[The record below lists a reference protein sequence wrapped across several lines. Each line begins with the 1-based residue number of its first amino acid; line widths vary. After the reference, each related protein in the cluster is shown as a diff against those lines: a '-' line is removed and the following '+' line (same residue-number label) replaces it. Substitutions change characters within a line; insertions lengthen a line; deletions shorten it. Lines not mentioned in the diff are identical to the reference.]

1 MGYFLPSFVQKR
13 ILRYALSRLDIL
25 DTDALDLDK
34 LDIVWGKRS
43 SVELRDVGLRLKR
56 LASLL
61 QLPSYLHIKK
71 AKALLLRVTIPA
83 DIYSSGILVE
93 VEGVEGQVLLN
104 PESAEAID
112 PNTPIFER
120 GGLAKGTRAN
130 KPRSTQPAIH
140 DPGGARSISNTSV
153 QEGDDAAT
161 EAIPSSENL
170 AQSFFQTEPLHE
182 RTKLQAAI
190 SKSQR
195 LQQSQSSE
203 EGDELSDP
211 GLGATYGLPGF
222 IADFLKGVGDR
233 LKLEIRKIQL
243 DVDLE
248 LEAPLGGA
256 TSSSR
261 PKASEM
267 VTVRFS
273 IDSVNIEEVSCRNR
287 APKEACD
294 GKNSPTVIGASG
306 SRCISFTNVQ
316 IMIVS
321 DSLLFN
327 LVSQSSE
334 THSPTAT
341 HTSTFTRP
349 TEEASRNPSDS
360 KSQLSSSC
368 AGLGMVQPAMLADT
382 GDNHE
387 VRGTQASLVGDHH
400 RVIPERCV
408 SERHEKPDSLEQSEQ
423 SEQSAQDSLFDN
435 SHSQEFFSEG
445 ELPPDL
451 TDGPISAS
459 SEIIPTHDF
468 YKSLYGENDTE
479 SLPESVET
487 SDTSEYLAAKTTEI
501 PFNGQGD
508 TSMSRSYIA
517 TRSSSDEE
525 RIIPSR
531 GDYNQS
537 WRFKNSQRRL
547 SSVSVSSSTIDPFL
561 PAPSAPAS
569 DEDLTQSKIFSNDEA
584 RSMYMSAISHVS
596 SSQVQKAQI
605 PGGWEALSSDSGDQP
620 SAAYE
625 GGHRELITK
634 DVNLISVQD
643 PHATADLA
651 PHVRD
656 NAESSNHS
664 RARPVFQDSSA
675 VPLSGLEVSSAITSQ
690 TEPEGSK
697 SQKSEASSGLSN
709 SSTRTVKRLVTIDS
723 IVIILPQWDIK
734 EIPYQP
740 KEEENLDVKGVEIPG
755 AFSTSSIPQ
764 STNFKSR
771 SSSIPFKDRNTQE
784 NQGLSTNSKDSQSV
798 SVSIHDVAVFLDLG
812 ITRMMVIIA
821 QQVSALQQ
829 KTSVVISSEEISNS
843 SSSSITVD
851 VERLSWK
858 FVDLIRGSVDGSLDI
873 DTARESPS
881 SLSEYEILLVANL
894 DNLHF
899 AYNTEGT
906 SFHGRLS
913 LGKFTFGYPSD
924 HIISFASNLRMR
936 DSTRDILAPVNKDL
950 EISIIRTPI
959 SLMIN
964 ATTLPLH
971 IVLDLVRLDETFGW
985 FGGLSTVLGL
995 GNSMISTVTAVET
1008 KTKAPST
1015 AKRPRG
1021 VRFDTPGEER
1031 RPSLAATTKQKIT
1044 VRVGGLLFDL
1054 TGKES
1059 LLRLEGSAIKMV
1071 SRDEG
1076 IGIQLDKLKFGGPY
1090 LHAMD
1095 GTPAVSMKFGNI
1107 RIEYLPIPTEVDL
1120 ARLLALLS
1128 PSRDRDEPDD
1138 DILLDTFLRQRQ
1150 QGAVVRFTV
1159 GTIEGS
1165 IAKLHDLAHF
1175 SIISKELAK
1184 LSTVAKYLPEDDRPG
1199 LLSLILVREL
1209 NLNISLNNNFGAASV
1224 VCRGTEIAHVTLPSL
1239 VLFGVNKLYVHR
1251 QEEELI
1257 GEVLSQ
1263 TSEPQQQSPMIMARF
1278 IGNEMEPTLKCK
1290 LWNLRVEYRVSTM
1303 MAILGLSETTT
1314 GEIII
1319 ADMVS
1324 SIATLTD
1331 RQPRPKFAS
1340 QVSESSE
1347 KSTVRTKTLRF
1358 EVMVR
1363 DSVIGLNPR
1372 LSSSK
1377 GLFVLSNTRLT
1388 GTFPKKD
1395 DPVLGGTVEIRKASL
1410 MIIDSILNVVK
1421 YRDIQNDLPSTNR
1434 KTQIQSLI
1442 AMGYI
1447 AVSDISAAK
1456 ISWQVMSAGKDGE
1469 SSIDIEVRDDL
1480 FVLETCADSTQTLQS
1495 IFSGL
1500 QPPMPPSQE
1509 MKYRTEVIPVED
1521 MLASFTGDA
1530 FATTVDD
1537 GTQIEDYPLGLDEGD
1552 LMDDDVPQNL
1562 EYVSSFYD
1570 PNPATTADDIA
1581 NSILEGDLGSMVGPP
1596 ITREIGDKPL
1606 LQSFQEQYEVAPG
1619 SGSLDF
1625 NENYFGSDS
1634 KRDDTA
1640 QRWDSDRNAY
1650 ELSSEH
1656 RTQGSPLRLRIRDVH
1671 IIWNLFDGY
1680 DWQHT
1685 RDTISQA
1692 VADVETKAAER
1703 LARKDNRK
1711 SLEPVDEE
1719 ESVIGDFLFNSI
1731 YIGIPANHDPR
1742 ELSRQV
1748 NRNIDDL
1755 VSEAESYAT
1764 TTTIQGSPSRQG
1776 HASRTKRKRLRLQRS
1791 KHHKMTFE
1799 LKGLAM
1805 DLVVFSPT
1813 SGETQSSIDIRVQD
1827 LDVFDHVPTSTWKKF
1842 ATYMR
1847 EAGERQSGSS
1857 MVHIEIL
1864 NVRPVPELAA
1874 SEIILKATI
1883 LPLRLHVDQD
1893 ALDFMTRFFEFK
1905 DDSAPIRTS
1914 KTEAPFIQRAE
1925 INSVQLKLDFKP
1937 KRVDYAGLRSGR
1949 TTEFMN
1955 FFILDQADMVLRHV
1969 IIYGVSGFDKLGK
1982 TLNDIWM
1989 PDIKRNQLP
1998 GVLAGLAPVRSLV
2011 NVGESMKN
2019 LVVIPIREYRKDGRV
2034 VRSIQKGA
2042 FSFAKT
2048 TTTELAKFGA
2058 KLAIG
2063 TQTILQGAE
2072 EYLVQ
2077 PSAPQRIDEW
2087 EGADSD
2093 DERKHTSPYAIQP
2106 EGLLQGLRGGIQQLE
2121 RDLLMAKDAIIA
2133 IPGEVMESKSAA
2145 GAARAVL
2152 KGAPT
2157 MILRPALG
2165 VTKAVGQTLMG
2176 ATNSL
2181 DKGERK
2187 RVADKY
2193 KQR

>member
-13 ILRYALSRLDIL
+13 ILRYALSRLDML

-43 SVELRDVGLRLKR
+43 TVELRDVGLRLKR
-56 LASLL
+56 LTSLL
-61 QLPSYLHIKK
+61 RLPPYLNIKK
-71 AKALLLRVTIPA
+71 AKILLLRVTIPA
-83 DIYSSGILVE
+83 DIYHSGILVE
-93 VEGVEGQVLLN
+93 VEGVEGQVVLN
-104 PESAEAID
+104 LESSGAVDRNI
-112 PNTPIFER
+112 PIIER

-130 KPRSTQPAIH
+130 KPISTQPATH
-140 DPGGARSISNTSV
+140 DQGGARSKFNTSI
-153 QEGDDAAT
+153 QEGGDAAT
-161 EAIPSSENL
+161 EAIPTSVNL
-170 AQSFFQTEPLHE
+170 AESFLQTESLYE

-203 EGDELSDP
+203 EGEELSDP
-211 GLGATYGLPGF
+211 GLGATYSLPGF
-222 IADFLKGVGDR
+222 IADFLKGVADR

-256 TSSSR
+256 TTSSHSR
-261 PKASEM
+261 GSDM
-267 VTVRFS
+267 VTLRVA
-273 IDSVNIEEVSCRNR
+273 IDSVNIEDVNWQSR
-287 APKEACD
+287 APKEIYD
-294 GKNSPTVIGASG
+294 VKKSPTYTGASG

-316 IMIVS
+316 LMIVS

-327 LVSQSSE
+327 NVSQFSE

-341 HTSTFTRP
+341 HTSTVARP
-349 TEEASRNPSDS
+349 TEEASRNVSGS
-360 KSQLSSSC
+360 KSQSSTSC
-368 AGLGMVQPAMLADT
+368 AGLRMAQPAIPANT
-382 GDNHE
+382 GNICED
-387 VRGTQASLVGDHH
+387 RGTQASFIDNHH
-400 RVIPERCV
+400 RIIPEGWVTR
-408 SERHEKPDSLEQSEQ
+408 RHEIPNSSEY
-423 SEQSAQDSLFDN
+423 SAQDALFDN
-435 SHSQEFFSEG
+435 SHSQEFFGEG
-445 ELPPDL
+445 GLLPDV
-451 TDGPISAS
+451 TDGLISPS
-459 SEIIPTHDF
+459 SEIVPAHDL
-468 YKSLYGENDTE
+468 YESLYGENDTE
-479 SLPESVET
+479 SLPESIET
-487 SDTSEYLAAKTTEI
+487 SDTSSYLAANTMHI
-501 PFNGQGD
+501 PFNGKRHA
-508 TSMSRSYIA
+508 SVSRPYI
-517 TRSSSDEE
+517 TTKYSSDEE
-525 RIIPSR
+525 QILRSSSH
-531 GDYNQS
+531 GDFNQ
-537 WRFKNSQRRL
+537 FKRSKDSQRRP
-547 SSVSVSSSTIDPFL
+547 SSASISSSNTDPFL

-569 DEDLTQSKIFSNDEA
+569 DDDLTQSKIFSNDEA
-584 RSMYMSAISHVS
+584 KSMYMSAISQISTSH
-596 SSQVQKAQI
+596 VQKARI
-605 PGGWEALSSDSGDQP
+605 PGGWEAFNPDSGDQP
-620 SAAYE
+620 SAAIE
-625 GGHRELITK
+625 GGEGKLIAK
-634 DVNLISVQD
+634 DVNLISVKD
-643 PHATADLA
+643 PHAIVDHA
-651 PHVRD
+651 PYVME
-656 NAESSNHS
+656 NAESSCYLRKRPLSQHS
-664 RARPVFQDSSA
+664 SI
-675 VPLSGLEVSSAITSQ
+675 VPLSAVENPSTINLQMKS
-690 TEPEGSK
+690 EGTK
-697 SQKSEASSGLSN
+697 SQKSEASSKLSN
-709 SSTRTVKRLVTIDS
+709 SSTRTAKRFMTIDS
-723 IVIILPQWDIK
+723 IVIILPQADTK
-734 EIPYQP
+734 DIPYQS
-740 KEEENLDVKGVEIPG
+740 EEEEKLDVKGVEVPG
-755 AFSTSSIPQ
+755 AFSTSSMPQ
-764 STNFKSR
+764 STNFNSQSTSIPLKIQQTKENEGSRTNMKDSR
-771 SSSIPFKDRNTQE
+771 SISA
-784 NQGLSTNSKDSQSV
+784 
-798 SVSIHDVAVFLDLG
+798 SIHDIAVFVDLG
-812 ITRMMVIIA
+812 LIRLMVIIA
-821 QQVSALQQ
+821 QQVSALQLRAP
-829 KTSVVISSEEISNS
+829 VVISSEEISNRS
-843 SSSSITVD
+843 SSPITVD
-851 VERLSWK
+851 VEKLSWN
-858 FVDLIRGSVDGSLDI
+858 FVDLIRGSVDSSLDI
-873 DTARESPS
+873 DAARESPS
-881 SLSEYEILLVANL
+881 SLSGYEILLVANL

-899 AYNTEGT
+899 THNTEGPSSHT
-906 SFHGRLS
+906 RLS

-936 DSTRDILAPVNKDL
+936 ESTRDILAPVNKDL
-950 EISIIRTPI
+950 EISIIRTPM
-959 SLMIN
+959 SLIIN

-995 GNSMISTVTAVET
+995 GSSMISTVTAVEP
-1008 KTKAPST
+1008 KTKAPT
-1015 AKRPRG
+1015 NAKRPRG

-1031 RPSLAATTKQKIT
+1031 RSSPTATTQQKIT

-1059 LLRLEGSAIKMV
+1059 MLRLEGSAIKLV

-1090 LHAMD
+1090 LHDMD
-1095 GTPAVSMKFGNI
+1095 GTPAVSMNFGNI

-1165 IAKLHDLAHF
+1165 ITKLHDLAHF

-1209 NLNISLNNNFGAASV
+1209 NLNISLNNNFGAASI
-1224 VCRGTEIAHVTLPSL
+1224 VCKGVEIAHVTLPSL

-1251 QEEELI
+1251 QEEELV

-1263 TSEPQQQSPMIMARF
+1263 TNEPQQQSPMIMARF

-1290 LWNLRVEYRVSTM
+1290 LWNLRVEYRVSTI
-1303 MAILGLSETTT
+1303 MAILGICETTT

-1324 SIATLTD
+1324 SIATLTE
-1331 RQPRPKFAS
+1331 RQLRPKLAS
-1340 QVSESSE
+1340 QVFESSE
-1347 KSTVRTKTLRF
+1347 NSTMRTKTLRF
-1358 EVMVR
+1358 EVMIR

-1395 DPVLGGTVEIRKASL
+1395 DPVLDGTVEIRKASL
-1410 MIIDSILNVVK
+1410 MIIDSTMNVVK
-1421 YRDIQNDLPSTNR
+1421 ERDIQNDLPPTSR
-1434 KTQIQSLI
+1434 QTQIQSLV

-1447 AVSDISAAK
+1447 AVSDISAAQ
-1456 ISWQVMSAGKDGE
+1456 ISWQVVSAGKDGE
-1469 SSIDIEVRDDL
+1469 SSIDIEVSDDL
-1480 FVLETCADSTQTLQS
+1480 FVLETCADSTQTLQA

-1509 MKYRTEVIPVED
+1509 IKYRTEVIPVED

-1530 FATTVDD
+1530 FATTVDE

-1581 NSILEGDLGSMVGPP
+1581 NSILEGDLGSIVGPP

-1606 LQSFQEQYEVAPG
+1606 LLSFQEQYEVAPG

-1656 RTQGSPLRLRIRDVH
+1656 KTQGSPLRLRVRDVH
-1671 IIWNLFDGY
+1671 VIWNLFDGY

-1703 LARKDNRK
+1703 LARKDNRR
-1711 SLEPVDEE
+1711 SLEPVEEE

-1813 SGETQSSIDIRVQD
+1813 LGETQSSINIRVQD
-1827 LDVFDHVPTSTWKKF
+1827 LDIFDHVPTSTWKKF

-1874 SEIILKATI
+1874 SEIILKVTI
-1883 LPLRLHVDQD
+1883 LPVRLHVDQD

-1905 DDSAPIRTS
+1905 DDTAPIRTS
-1914 KTEAPFIQRAE
+1914 NAEVPFIQRAE

-2042 FSFAKT
+2042 LSFAKT

-2063 TQTILQGAE
+2063 TQTVLQGAE

-2077 PSAPQRIDEW
+2077 PSIPQRIDEW
-2087 EGADSD
+2087 EGTDSD
-2093 DERKHTSPYAIQP
+2093 DEKNHTSPYAIQP
-2106 EGLLQGLRGGIQQLE
+2106 EGLLQGLRGGIKQLE

-2133 IPGEVMESKSAA
+2133 IPGEVMESRSAA
-2145 GAARAVL
+2145 GVARAVL

-2181 DKGERK
+2181 DKGERR

>member
-13 ILRYALSRLDIL
+13 ILRYALSQLDLL

-34 LDIVWGKRS
+34 LDIIWGKRS
-43 SVELRDVGLRLKR
+43 TVELRDVGLRLKR
-56 LASLL
+56 LSSLL
-61 QLPSYLHIKK
+61 QLPSYLNITK
-71 AKALLLRVTIPA
+71 AKVLLLRVTIPA
-83 DIYSSGILVE
+83 DIYGSGILVE
-93 VEGVEGQVLLN
+93 VEGVEGQVLLT
-104 PESAEAID
+104 PESPEVVNPDTHA
-112 PNTPIFER
+112 TRR
-120 GGLAKGTRAN
+120 GGLAKGIRAHR
-130 KPRSTQPAIH
+130 PRSTQPAIH
-140 DPGGARSISNTSV
+140 DPGGAENMSNTSTKD
-153 QEGDDAAT
+153 GDDAAT
-161 EAIPSSENL
+161 GAIPTSVDL
-170 AQSFFQTEPLHE
+170 AQSFLQTELLQE

-190 SKSQR
+190 SKSHH

-203 EGDELSDP
+203 DGEENFHP
-211 GLGATYGLPGF
+211 GLGATYSLPGF

-233 LKLEIRKIQL
+233 LKLKIRKIQL
-243 DVDLE
+243 DVDME
-248 LEAPLGGA
+248 LEVPLGGA
-256 TSSSR
+256 TTGGRS
-261 PKASEM
+261 KGSEL
-267 VTVRFS
+267 VTWRLA
-273 IDSVNIEEVSCRNR
+273 IESVNIDEVVCKSR
-287 APKEACD
+287 ASEDIYD
-294 GKNSPTVIGASG
+294 GEDSPAFSGASA
-306 SRCISFTNVQ
+306 SRRISFTNVQ
-316 IMIVS
+316 LMLIS
-321 DSLLFN
+321 DSALFN
-327 LVSQSSE
+327 FVSQFSE
-334 THSPTAT
+334 AHSPAATHS
-341 HTSTFTRP
+341 STFTRRS
-349 TEEASRNPSDS
+349 EEASHSVSDS
-360 KSQLSSSC
+360 KSQSPSSSS
-368 AGLGMVQPAMLADT
+368 GLAMAQSAILADT
-382 GDNHE
+382 GDN
-387 VRGTQASLVGDHH
+387 RGAHVQASPIDNNH
-400 RVIPERCV
+400 RSIPEGRT
-408 SERHEKPDSLEQSEQ
+408 SRRHEMRDSPEQT
-423 SEQSAQDSLFDN
+423 AQDSHLDN
-435 SHSQEFFSEG
+435 SHFQDFFSQG
-445 ELPPDL
+445 GFSPDL
-451 TDGPISAS
+451 TDTPVLPC
-459 SEIIPTHDF
+459 SEIIPLHDL
-468 YKSLYGENDTE
+468 YESLYEENDTE
-479 SLPESVET
+479 SLPGSIEGSNI
-487 SDTSEYLAAKTTEI
+487 SNYLEAKTTGI
-501 PFNGQGD
+501 PINEQQDASLDRPYVSTDYLSDEEHMPQSFSHGD
-508 TSMSRSYIA
+508 FGRPRRSKHSHR
-517 TRSSSDEE
+517 RSSSA
-525 RIIPSR
+525 
-531 GDYNQS
+531 
-537 WRFKNSQRRL
+537 
-547 SSVSVSSSTIDPFL
+547 SVSSSSTSPFL
-561 PAPSAPAS
+561 PAPSVPTF
-569 DEDLTQSKIFSNDEA
+569 DEDLTQSKIFSSDEA
-584 RSMYMSAISHVS
+584 KSMYMSAISQVS
-596 SSQVQKAQI
+596 TSEVQKARI
-605 PGGWEALSSDSGDQP
+605 PHEWDTLSPDSGDQP
-620 SAAYE
+620 SATSEHDVEQRIA
-625 GGHRELITK
+625 T
-634 DVNLISVQD
+634 DVNLISVKGRHAD
-643 PHATADLA
+643 VDNSPHERGNT
-651 PHVRD
+651 
-656 NAESSNHS
+656 ESGNYL
-664 RARPVFQDSSA
+664 RPGPEPQHPSITPLVGSEKSSA
-675 VPLSGLEVSSAITSQ
+675 TTLLLE
-690 TEPEGSK
+690 TEDSK
-697 SQKSEASSGLSN
+697 SQKSAGSSGMSN
-709 SSTRTVKRLVTIDS
+709 SSTRIVKRLVTIDS
-723 IVIILPQWDIK
+723 IAILLPQGDTK
-734 EIPYQP
+734 EASYHS
-740 KEEENLDVKGVEIPG
+740 EEEVHLDTKGVEVPG
-755 AFSTSSIPQ
+755 AFSTSPVQRSTNLSTQATSIPSKNQ
-764 STNFKSR
+764 
-771 SSSIPFKDRNTQE
+771 NTQE
-784 NQGLSTNSKDSQSV
+784 NPRSAARSKDPQSI
-798 SVSIHDVAVFLDLG
+798 SVSIHDVAVFVDLG
-812 ITRMMVIIA
+812 LTRMMLILA
-821 QQVSALQQ
+821 QQISALQRS
-829 KTSVVISSEEISNS
+829 TSVIISNERESNRS
-843 SSSSITVD
+843 SSSMTVE

-858 FVDLIRGSVDGSLDI
+858 FVDSIRGSVDGIPGI
-873 DTARESPS
+873 DAARESPS
-881 SLSEYEILLVANL
+881 SSSKYEVLLVTNL
-894 DNLHF
+894 DNLNLSHD
-899 AYNTEGT
+899 TEGPSSHT
-906 SFHGRLS
+906 KLS
-913 LGKFTFGYPSD
+913 VGKFTFGYPSE

-936 DSTRDILAPVNKDL
+936 ESTRDVLAPVNKDL
-950 EISIIRTPI
+950 ELSIVRTPK
-959 SLMIN
+959 SLMIS

-971 IVLDLVRLDETFGW
+971 IVLDLVRLDETFSW

-995 GNSMISTVTAVET
+995 GNSMISTVTAADT
-1008 KTKAPST
+1008 KTKAPSNT
-1015 AKRPRG
+1015 KRPRG

-1031 RPSLAATTKQKIT
+1031 RSHQTATAQQKFT
-1044 VRVGGLLFDL
+1044 LRVGGVVVDL
-1054 TGKES
+1054 RGKET

-1090 LHAMD
+1090 LSDMD
-1095 GTPAVSMKFGNI
+1095 ATPAVSLNFGNI

-1138 DILLDTFLRQRQ
+1138 DILLDTFIRQRQ

-1159 GTIEGS
+1159 GTIEG
-1165 IAKLHDLAHF
+1165 IITKLHDLAHF
-1175 SIISKELAK
+1175 SVISRELAK

-1209 NLNISLNNNFGAASV
+1209 SLNISLNNNFGAASV
-1224 VCRGTEIAHVTLPSL
+1224 VGRSIETAHVTLPSL

-1257 GEVLSQ
+1257 GEALSP
-1263 TSEPQQQSPMIMARF
+1263 TSEPEQQSPMIMARF
-1278 IGNEMEPTLKCK
+1278 IGNEMEPTLKIK
-1290 LWNLRVEYRVSTM
+1290 LWNLRVEYHVSTI
-1303 MAILGLSETTT
+1303 MAILGISETTT

-1324 SIATLTD
+1324 SIATLTE
-1331 RQPRPKFAS
+1331 RQPGSKLTS

-1347 KSTVRTKTLRF
+1347 NSTTSTKTLRF

-1363 DSVIGLNPR
+1363 DSIIGLNPR

-1377 GLFVLSNTRLT
+1377 GLFVLSNTRVT

-1410 MIIDSILNVVK
+1410 MVIDSTMNIIK
-1421 YRDIQNDLPSTNR
+1421 DRETQNDFSHTSR
-1434 KTQIQSLI
+1434 RTQIQSLVAI
-1442 AMGYI
+1442 GYV

-1456 ISWQVMSAGKDGE
+1456 ISWQVVSSGKDGE

-1495 IFSGL
+1495 IFNGL

-1509 MKYRTEVIPVED
+1509 IKYRTEVVPVED

-1530 FATTVDD
+1530 FATTGDD
-1537 GTQIEDYPLGLDEGD
+1537 GAQIADYPLGLEEGD
-1552 LMDDDVPQNL
+1552 LMEDDVPQNL

-1581 NSILEGDLGSMVGPP
+1581 NSILEGDLGSLLGPP

-1625 NENYFGSDS
+1625 NENYFDSDA
-1634 KRDDTA
+1634 RLGDTA

-1650 ELSSEH
+1650 ESASEY
-1656 RTQGSPLRLRIRDVH
+1656 RVQGSPLRLRVRDVH

-1711 SLEPVDEE
+1711 SLEPADEE

-1742 ELSRQV
+1742 DLSRQV

-1755 VSEAESYAT
+1755 VSEAESNAT
-1764 TTTIQGSPSRQG
+1764 TTTVQGSPSRQG
-1776 HASRTKRKRLRLQRS
+1776 HAPRTKRKRLRLQRS

-1799 LKGLAM
+1799 LKGLAV
-1805 DLVVFSPT
+1805 DLVVFPPT

-1827 LDVFDHVPTSTWKKF
+1827 LDIFDHVPTSTWKKF

-1893 ALDFMTRFFEFK
+1893 ALDFMTRFFDFK
-1905 DDSAPIRTS
+1905 DDTTPTRNS
-1914 KTEAPFIQRAE
+1914 KAEVPFIQRAE
-1925 INSVQLKLDFKP
+1925 INSVQVKLDFKP

-1969 IIYGVSGFDKLGK
+1969 IVYGVSGFDKLGK

-1998 GVLAGLAPVRSLV
+1998 GVLAGLAPVRSLA

-2042 FSFAKT
+2042 LAFAKT

-2063 TQTILQGAE
+2063 TQTVLQGAE
-2072 EYLVQ
+2072 DYLVQ
-2077 PSAPQRIDEW
+2077 PSVPQRIDEW
-2087 EGADSD
+2087 EGTDSD
-2093 DERKHTSPYAIQP
+2093 DEQKQTSPYAIQP

-2133 IPGEVMESKSAA
+2133 IPGEVMESRSAA
-2145 GAARAVL
+2145 GAAKAVL

-2165 VTKAVGQTLMG
+2165 VTKVVGQTLMG

-2181 DKGERK
+2181 DKGERR

>member
-1 MGYFLPSFVQKR
+1 M
-13 ILRYALSRLDIL
+13 
-25 DTDALDLDK
+25 
-34 LDIVWGKRS
+34 
-43 SVELRDVGLRLKR
+43 
-56 LASLL
+56 
-61 QLPSYLHIKK
+61 
-71 AKALLLRVTIPA
+71 LLRVTIPA
-83 DIYSSGILVE
+83 DIYNSGILVE
-93 VEGVEGQVLLN
+93 VEGVEGQVLLT
-104 PESAEAID
+104 PESSEAVD
-112 PNTPIFER
+112 RNTPIIER
-120 GGLAKGTRAN
+120 GGLAKGTRVN
-130 KPRSTQPAIH
+130 KSRSSQPVIH
-140 DPGGARSISNTSV
+140 DQSGIRSVSNTSIP
-153 QEGDDAAT
+153 ERDDAAT
-161 EAIPSSENL
+161 EAIPTSVNL
-170 AQSFFQTEPLHE
+170 AQSFLQTEPLHE

-203 EGDELSDP
+203 EGEELSDP
-211 GLGATYGLPGF
+211 GLGATYSLPGF

-248 LEAPLGGA
+248 LEVPLGGE
-256 TSSSR
+256 TNSSR
-261 PKASEM
+261 SKDSDM
-267 VTVRFS
+267 VTLRLA
-273 IDSVNIEEVSCRNR
+273 IDSVNIEDVSWESQASKEVYHG
-287 APKEACD
+287 EE
-294 GKNSPTVIGASG
+294 SPTFTGASG

-316 IMIVS
+316 LMIVS

-327 LVSQSSE
+327 LVSQVSE

-341 HTSTFTRP
+341 HTSTFAGP
-349 TEEASRNPSDS
+349 TQEASRNASES
-360 KSQLSSSC
+360 ESQLSSLC
-368 AGLGMVQPAMLADT
+368 ACFGMAQPAIVANNADHRE
-382 GDNHE
+382 DC
-387 VRGTQASLVGDHH
+387 GTQASPVGNYH
-400 RVIPERCV
+400 RVTAEGGVGR
-408 SERHEKPDSLEQSEQ
+408 RHEMPDSLEK
-423 SEQSAQDSLFDN
+423 SAQDSLFSN

-445 ELPPDL
+445 GLFPDR
-451 TDGPISAS
+451 TDALILAS
-459 SEIIPTHDF
+459 SEIIPSEDF

-479 SLPESVET
+479 SLPESSET
-487 SDTSEYLAAKTTEI
+487 SDTSHYLAANTARI
-501 PFNGQGD
+501 PFNGQRD
-508 TSMSRSYIA
+508 ASLSRPYIA
-517 TRSSSDEE
+517 SKHSSDEE
-525 RIIPSR
+525 QILRASSP
-531 GDYNQS
+531 GDFNQS
-537 WRFKNSQRRL
+537 KRSNYSGRRP
-547 SSVSVSSSTIDPFL
+547 SSASISSTTSDPFL
-561 PAPSAPAS
+561 PASSAPAS

-584 RSMYMSAISHVS
+584 RSMYMSATSRISTS
-596 SSQVQKAQI
+596 RGQKART
-605 PGGWEALSSDSGDQP
+605 PGVWGAFSSDSGGQP
-620 SAAYE
+620 ITANE
-625 GGHRELITK
+625 GGGRKLNAK
-634 DVNLISVQD
+634 DVNLVSVKD
-643 PHATADLA
+643 SHASVDHGL
-651 PHVRD
+651 HVKD
-656 NAESSNHS
+656 NAESSSHLPKRQVSQHS
-664 RARPVFQDSSA
+664 SVAL
-675 VPLSGLEVSSAITSQ
+675 LSELEGPPTMTLQMGS
-690 TEPEGSK
+690 EGTK
-697 SQKSEASSGLSN
+697 SQESEASSRLSN
-709 SSTRTVKRLVTIDS
+709 SSTRMVKRFMTIDS
-723 IVIILPQWDIK
+723 IVIVLPQADTK
-734 EIPYQP
+734 DIPYHSE
-740 KEEENLDVKGVEIPG
+740 EEENFDVKGVEVPG
-755 AFSTSSIPQ
+755 AFSTSSVPQ
-764 STNFKSR
+764 SNIFKPQPT
-771 SSSIPFKDRNTQE
+771 SIPLKNQHTPE
-784 NQGLSTNSKDSQSV
+784 NQGLNTDSKDTQSI
-798 SVSIHDVAVFLDLG
+798 SIAIHEVAVFIDLG
-812 ITRMMVIIA
+812 LARMMAIVA
-821 QQVSALQQ
+821 QQVSALQLRP
-829 KTSVVISSEEISNS
+829 SVMKSSEEISNHS
-843 SSSSITVD
+843 SASITVD
-851 VERLSWK
+851 IERLSWK
-858 FVDLIRGSVDGSLDI
+858 FVDSIRGSADTSLDTDNERGI
-873 DTARESPS
+873 PS
-881 SLSEYEILLVANL
+881 ALSEYEILLVANL

-899 AYNTEGT
+899 THNTEGRSSHT
-906 SFHGRLS
+906 RLS

-936 DSTRDILAPVNKDL
+936 ESTRDTLAPVNKDL
-950 EISIIRTPI
+950 EISIIRTPMSFI
-959 SLMIN
+959 IN

-971 IVLDLVRLDETFGW
+971 IVLDFVRLDETFGW

-1008 KTKAPST
+1008 KTKVPSN
-1015 AKRPRG
+1015 ANRRRG
-1021 VRFDTPGEER
+1021 VRFDTPGEEGR
-1031 RPSLAATTKQKIT
+1031 LSSTAAAQKKIT
-1044 VRVGGLLFDL
+1044 VRVEGLLFDL

-1090 LHAMD
+1090 LHDMD
-1095 GTPAVSMKFGNI
+1095 GTPAVSMNLGNI

-1138 DILLDTFLRQRQ
+1138 DILLDTFLRQRK

-1159 GTIEGS
+1159 GTIDG
-1165 IAKLHDLAHF
+1165 IITKLHDLTHF

-1209 NLNISLNNNFGAASV
+1209 NLNIGLNNNFGAASI
-1224 VCRGTEIAHVTLPSL
+1224 VCRGVEIAHVTLPSL
-1239 VLFGVNKLYVHR
+1239 VLFGINKLYVHR

-1257 GEVLSQ
+1257 GEVLSH
-1263 TSEPQQQSPMIMARF
+1263 TSEPHQQSPMIIARF

-1290 LWNLRVEYRVSTM
+1290 LWNLRVEYRVSTI
-1303 MAILGLSETTT
+1303 MAILGISETTT
-1314 GEIII
+1314 GEVIIS
-1319 ADMVS
+1319 DMVS
-1324 SIATLTD
+1324 SIATLTEH
-1331 RQPRPKFAS
+1331 QPRPKLAS
-1340 QVSESSE
+1340 QISENGE
-1347 KSTVRTKTLRF
+1347 NSTMRTKTLRF

-1395 DPVLGGTVEIRKASL
+1395 DPVLGGAIEIRKASF
-1410 MIIDSILNVVK
+1410 MIIDSIMNIVK
-1421 YRDIQNDLPSTNR
+1421 EREVQNDLSLTSR
-1434 KTQIQSLI
+1434 QTHIQSLI
-1442 AMGYI
+1442 DMGYI
-1447 AVSDISAAK
+1447 TVSDISAAK
-1456 ISWQVMSAGKDGE
+1456 ISWQVVSAGKDGG

-1480 FVLETCADSTQTLQS
+1480 FVLETCADSTQTLQA

-1509 MKYRTEVIPVED
+1509 MKYRTEVVPVED

-1530 FATTVDD
+1530 FATTVDGD
-1537 GTQIEDYPLGLDEGD
+1537 TQIEDYPLGLDEGD

-1656 RTQGSPLRLRIRDVH
+1656 KTQGSPLRLRVRDVH
-1671 IIWNLFDGY
+1671 VIWNLFDGY
-1680 DWQHT
+1680 DWQRT

-1703 LARKDNRK
+1703 LARKENRK

-1764 TTTIQGSPSRQG
+1764 TTTMQGSPSRQG

-1805 DLVVFSPT
+1805 DLVVFAPT

-1827 LDVFDHVPTSTWKKF
+1827 LDIFDHVPTSTWKKF

-1864 NVRPVPELAA
+1864 NVKPVPELAA

-1905 DDSAPIRTS
+1905 DDSNLIRTA
-1914 KTEAPFIQRAE
+1914 KAEVPFIQRAE

-1969 IIYGVSGFDKLGK
+1969 IIYGVSGFEKLGN

-2042 FSFAKT
+2042 LSFAKT

-2063 TQTILQGAE
+2063 TQTVLQGAE

-2077 PSAPQRIDEW
+2077 PSTPQRIDEW
-2087 EGADSD
+2087 EGTDLD
-2093 DERKHTSPYAIQP
+2093 DERGYTSPYAIQP
-2106 EGLLQGLRGGIQQLE
+2106 EGLLQGLRGGMQQLE

-2133 IPGEVMESKSAA
+2133 IPGEVMESRSAA
-2145 GAARAVL
+2145 GIARAVL

-2165 VTKAVGQTLMG
+2165 VTKALGQTLMG

-2187 RVADKY
+2187 RVADVRIDSSYLNYEQDTDFIYRNTNSDEYRSKACIY
-2193 KQR
+2193 DHILKICCLNYVGSWSAGAYSGYGASIS

>member
-1 MGYFLPSFVQKR
+1 M
-13 ILRYALSRLDIL
+13 
-25 DTDALDLDK
+25 
-34 LDIVWGKRS
+34 
-43 SVELRDVGLRLKR
+43 
-56 LASLL
+56 
-61 QLPSYLHIKK
+61 
-71 AKALLLRVTIPA
+71 
-83 DIYSSGILVE
+83 
-93 VEGVEGQVLLN
+93 EGQVLLIQ
-104 PESAEAID
+104 ESSEAVD
-112 PNTPIFER
+112 RNTPITEK
-120 GGLAKGTRAN
+120 GGPAKGNGASKSVSAKPAVNDQDRA
-130 KPRSTQPAIH
+130 RRLSST
-140 DPGGARSISNTSV
+140 SI
-153 QEGDDAAT
+153 QDDDHAAT
-161 EAIPSSENL
+161 EEIPTSANL
-170 AQSFFQTEPLHE
+170 AQSFLQTESLHE

-203 EGDELSDP
+203 EGEELSDP
-211 GLGATYGLPGF
+211 GLGGTYSLPGF
-222 IADFLKGVGDR
+222 IAAFLKGVGDR

-243 DVDLE
+243 DVDLGIE
-248 LEAPLGGA
+248 VPLGGA
-256 TSSSR
+256 TTSNHSKGSDL
-261 PKASEM
+261 
-267 VTVRFS
+267 VTLRIA
-273 IDSVNIEEVSCRNR
+273 IDSVNIEDVSWNNR
-287 APKEACD
+287 APKEIPD
-294 GKNSPTVIGASG
+294 GKEKPSFTGASG
-306 SRCISFTNVQ
+306 SRCISFTNLQ
-316 IMIVS
+316 LMIVS
-321 DSLLFN
+321 DSQLFN
-327 LVSQSSE
+327 LVFQLSE
-334 THSPTAT
+334 TRSPTAT
-341 HTSTFTRP
+341 HTSTFARSP
-349 TEEASRNPSDS
+349 AEASRNASES
-360 KSQLSSSC
+360 ESQSSSLC
-368 AGLGMVQPAMLADT
+368 
-382 GDNHE
+382 
-387 VRGTQASLVGDHH
+387 ASLSTAQPSILTSSGNHH
-400 RVIPERCV
+400 EDRRMRASLAESQHSVVPKGYESR
-408 SERHEKPDSLEQSEQ
+408 RHEIPASSD
-423 SEQSAQDSLFDN
+423 QSAQHSLFES

-445 ELPPDL
+445 RLSPDS
-451 TDGPISAS
+451 TDGFFSES

-468 YKSLYGENDTE
+468 YEYPYEERDTE
-479 SLPESVET
+479 TLPESIET
-487 SDTSEYLAAKTTEI
+487 SDTSSYLARKPMPAPFKGQRAVPVPRPYITAKH
-501 PFNGQGD
+501 
-508 TSMSRSYIA
+508 
-517 TRSSSDEE
+517 SSDEE
-525 RIIPSR
+525 QIVRPSSH
-531 GDYNQS
+531 DNFNQS
-537 WRFKNSQRRL
+537 GESADSRRRP
-547 SSVSVSSSTIDPFL
+547 SSRSVSSSTTDPFE
-561 PAPSAPAS
+561 PAASALAS

-584 RSMYMSAISHVS
+584 RSMYMSATSRIST
-596 SSQVQKAQI
+596 SQVQKATV
-605 PGGWEALSSDSGDQP
+605 PGGWEGLSSDSQYQP
-620 SAAYE
+620 CATND
-625 GGHRELITK
+625 GGNRKLISR
-634 DVNLISVQD
+634 DVNLITVKD
-643 PHATADLA
+643 PHTSVEHA
-651 PHVRD
+651 PDVKD
-656 NAESSNHS
+656 YAESSHNL
-664 RARPVFQDSSA
+664 RTRPVIQRSS
-675 VPLSGLEVSSAITSQ
+675 VEPLSELKNPSSTYLQMESGGTSPQ
-690 TEPEGSK
+690 E
-697 SQKSEASSGLSN
+697 SEASSRLSN
-709 SSTRTVKRLVTIDS
+709 SSTRMVKRFMTIDT
-723 IVIILPQWDIK
+723 IAIILPQGNTQDL
-734 EIPYQP
+734 PYQSGGD
-740 KEEENLDVKGVEIPG
+740 ENFDAKAGEVPG
-755 AFSTSSIPQ
+755 AFSTSSVSQFTNFDPQ
-764 STNFKSR
+764 STSV
-771 SSSIPFKDRNTQE
+771 PFKNQDTQG
-784 NQGLSTNSKDSQSV
+784 NRGLKTNPQDSRSV
-798 SVSIHDVAVFLDLG
+798 SVSIHDIEVFVDMGL
-812 ITRMMVIIA
+812 TRMMVIIG
-821 QQVSALQQ
+821 QQVSALQLRP
-829 KTSVVISSEEISNS
+829 SVMSLNEGNPDH
-843 SSSSITVD
+843 SSSSITLD
-851 VERLSWK
+851 IERLSWK
-858 FVDLIRGSVDGSLDI
+858 FVDMIRGSVDSGQHI
-873 DTARESPS
+873 DAARESPS
-881 SLSEYEILLVANL
+881 SSSEYGTLLVTKLN
-894 DNLHF
+894 NLHF
-899 AYNTEGT
+899 THDAEGALSQT
-906 SFHGRLS
+906 RLS

-924 HIISFASNLRMR
+924 HIISFASNIRMR
-936 DSTRDILAPVNKDL
+936 ESNRDILAPLNRDL
-950 EISIIRTPI
+950 EISIIRTPM
-959 SLMIN
+959 SLMVN

-995 GNSMISTVTAVET
+995 GNSMISTVTALET
-1008 KTKAPST
+1008 K
-1015 AKRPRG
+1015 AKGPPKINRPRG

-1031 RPSLAATTKQKIT
+1031 RPPRAVTTQQKIT

-1059 LLRLEGSAIKMV
+1059 LLRLEGSAIKIV
-1071 SRDEG
+1071 SRNEG

-1090 LHAMD
+1090 LH
-1095 GTPAVSMKFGNI
+1095 GLEGIPAVSMKFGNI
-1107 RIEYLPIPTEVDL
+1107 RIEYLPIPMEVDL

-1128 PSRDRDEPDD
+1128 PSRDRDEQDD

-1150 QGAVVRFTV
+1150 QGSVVRFTV
-1159 GTIEGS
+1159 GTIEG
-1165 IAKLHDLAHF
+1165 IITKIHDLAHF

-1209 NLNISLNNNFGAASV
+1209 DLNINLNNSFGAASI
-1224 VCRGTEIAHVTLPSL
+1224 VCTGAEVAHVTLPSL
-1239 VLFGVNKLYVHR
+1239 VLLGVNKLHVHH

-1263 TSEPQQQSPMIMARF
+1263 TSEPQRQSPMIMARF

-1290 LWNLRVEYRVSTM
+1290 LWNLRVEYRVSTI
-1303 MAILGLSETTT
+1303 MAVLGISETTS

-1324 SIATLTD
+1324 SIADLTED
-1331 RQPRPKFAS
+1331 QPRSKFAS
-1340 QVSESSE
+1340 QDSESSDN
-1347 KSTVRTKTLRF
+1347 STLRTKTLRF
-1358 EVMVR
+1358 KVTVH

-1372 LSSSK
+1372 LSPSR
-1377 GLFVLSNTRLT
+1377 GLLVLSDAKIT

-1395 DPVLGGTVEIRKASL
+1395 DPMLGGMMEIRKASL
-1410 MIIDSILNVVK
+1410 MIIDSVLNIAEE
-1421 YRDIQNDLPSTNR
+1421 RDIQNDRPSVGR
-1434 KTQIQSLI
+1434 QTQMQSLI

-1447 AVSDISAAK
+1447 AVSDISAAR
-1456 ISWQVMSAGKDGE
+1456 ISWQIVSAGKDGE

-1480 FVLETCADSTQTLQS
+1480 FVLETCADSTQTLQA
-1495 IFSGL
+1495 IFCGL
-1500 QPPMPPSQE
+1500 QPPMPPTQE
-1509 MKYRTEVIPVED
+1509 MKYRTEVVPVED
-1521 MLASFTGDA
+1521 LLASFTGDA
-1530 FATTVDD
+1530 FATTVDE
-1537 GTQIEDYPLGLDEGD
+1537 GAQFEEYPLGLDEGD

-1596 ITREIGDKPL
+1596 TTREIGEKPL

-1619 SGSLDF
+1619 NRSLDF

-1650 ELSSEH
+1650 EYSSDH
-1656 RTQGSPLRLRIRDVH
+1656 KTQGSPFRLRVRDVH

-1692 VADVETKAAER
+1692 VAEVETKAAER
-1703 LARKDNRK
+1703 LARRDNRK

-1748 NRNIDDL
+1748 NRDIDDL

-1764 TTTIQGSPSRQG
+1764 TTTMQGSPSRQG
-1776 HASRTKRKRLRLQRS
+1776 HMSRTKRKKLRLQRS
-1791 KHHKMTFE
+1791 KNHKMTFE

-1805 DLVVFSPT
+1805 DLVVFPPT

-1827 LDVFDHVPTSTWKKF
+1827 LDIFDHVPTSTWKKF

-1905 DDSAPIRTS
+1905 DDLAPTRPS
-1914 KTEAPFIQRAE
+1914 KAEVPFIQRAE

-1937 KRVDYAGLRSGR
+1937 KRVDYAGLKSGR

-1969 IIYGVSGFDKLGK
+1969 IIYGVSGFDQLGK

-1998 GVLAGLAPVRSLV
+1998 GILAGLAPVRSLV

-2042 FSFAKT
+2042 LSFAKT

-2063 TQTILQGAE
+2063 TQTVLQGAE
-2072 EYLVQ
+2072 EYFVQ
-2077 PSAPQRIDEW
+2077 PSTLQRTDEW
-2087 EGADSD
+2087 ESTDSD
-2093 DERKHTSPYAIQP
+2093 DEMKHTSPYAIQP
-2106 EGLLQGLRGGIQQLE
+2106 EGLLQGLRGGMQQLE

-2133 IPGEVMESKSAA
+2133 IPGEVMESRSAA
-2145 GAARAVL
+2145 GLARAVL

-2165 VTKAVGQTLMG
+2165 VTKVMGQTLMG

-2187 RVADKY
+2187 RVADVRNDSPHSTYNEDTDFVTEIQTAMNIRARHAFMITLKKY
-2193 KQR
+2193 AIKIMSDHRMRAFILNIGIK